1 MLNQLKRMSV
11 TLFATLMLLTSAFA
25 GIGSVDQ
32 IAVPVENTSESNIVL
47 AFAEEMPR
55 KKKAS
60 RSGKRRNKK
69 IQKALTGGEDIEK
82 PKDKKDSLKEKN
94 KGGKKST
101 SWWKKLFAKK
111 SATK

>member
-32 IAVPVENTSESNIVL
+32 IAVPVENISESNIVL

-55 KKKAS
+55 KKKRS
-60 RSGKRRNKK
+60 RRGKRSSKK
-69 IQKALTGGEDIEK
+69 REKSLTGGEDIEK
-82 PKDKKDSLKEKN
+82 PEDKKDSLKDKN

-101 SWWKKLFAKK
+101 SWWKKLFSKK
-111 SATK
+111 AATK

>member
-1 MLNQLKRMSV
+1 MLNKLKRTAVS
-11 TLFATLMLLTSAFA
+11 LFAVLMLLTSAFA
-25 GIGSVDQ
+25 GLVSADQ
-32 IAVPVENTSESNIVL
+32 IAMPAENTSGSNIVF
-47 AFAEEMPR
+47 ASAEEMPR
-55 KKKAS
+55 KKRAS
-60 RSGKRRNKK
+60 RSGKRRR
-69 IQKALTGGEDIEK
+69 QKALTGGEDIEK

>member
-60 RSGKRRNKK
+60 RSGKRRR
-69 IQKALTGGEDIEK
+69 QKALTGGEDIEK

>member
-32 IAVPVENTSESNIVL
+32 IAVPVENTSESNIVF

-55 KKKAS
+55 KKRAS
-60 RSGKRRNKK
+60 RRGKRSKK
-69 IQKALTGGEDIEK
+69 IRKSLTGGEDIEK
-82 PKDKKDSLKEKN
+82 PNDKKDSLKEKN

-101 SWWKKLFAKK
+101 SWWKKLFSKK
-111 SATK
+111 AATK

>member
-32 IAVPVENTSESNIVL
+32 IAVPVENIFESNIVL

-60 RSGKRRNKK
+60 RKGKRSRKR
-69 IQKALTGGEDIEK
+69 QKSLTGGEDIEK
-82 PKDKKDSLKEKN
+82 PEDKKDSLKDKN

-101 SWWKKLFAKK
+101 SWWKKLFSKK
-111 SATK
+111 AATK

>member
-1 MLNQLKRMSV
+1 MLNKLKRMSV

-69 IQKALTGGEDIEK
+69 RQKALTGGEDIEK

>member
-1 MLNQLKRMSV
+1 MSV

-60 RSGKRRNKK
+60 RSGKRRR
-69 IQKALTGGEDIEK
+69 QKALTGGEDIEK

>member
-1 MLNQLKRMSV
+1 MLNQLKRMLV

-32 IAVPVENTSESNIVL
+32 IAVPVENTSESNIVF

-55 KKKAS
+55 KKRAS
-60 RSGKRRNKK
+60 RRGKRSKK
-69 IQKALTGGEDIEK
+69 IRKSLTGGEDIEK
-82 PKDKKDSLKEKN
+82 PKGEKGSLKEKN

-101 SWWKKLFAKK
+101 SWWKKLFSKK
-111 SATK
+111 AATK

>member
-1 MLNQLKRMSV
+1 MLNQLKRKSV

-60 RSGKRRNKK
+60 RSGKRRR
-69 IQKALTGGEDIEK
+69 QKALTGGEDIEK

>member
-32 IAVPVENTSESNIVL
+32 IAVPVENISESNIVL

-55 KKKAS
+55 KKRLLAKA
-60 RSGKRRNKK
+60 
-69 IQKALTGGEDIEK
+69 
-82 PKDKKDSLKEKN
+82 KDQERDKN
-94 KGGKKST
+94 
-101 SWWKKLFAKK
+101 L
-111 SATK
+111 

>member
-32 IAVPVENTSESNIVL
+32 IAVPVDNTSESNIVL

-60 RSGKRRNKK
+60 RSGKRRR
-69 IQKALTGGEDIEK
+69 QKALTGGEDIEK

>member
-32 IAVPVENTSESNIVL
+32 IAVPVENISEGNIVL

-60 RSGKRRNKK
+60 RKGKRSRKR
-69 IQKALTGGEDIEK
+69 QKSLTGGEDIEK
-82 PKDKKDSLKEKN
+82 PEDKKDSLKDKN

-101 SWWKKLFAKK
+101 SWWKKLFSKK
-111 SATK
+111 AATK

>member
-55 KKKAS
+55 KKRAS
-60 RSGKRRNKK
+60 RSGKRRR
-69 IQKALTGGEDIEK
+69 QKALTGGEDIEK